1 MLLVQNLGYYLHL
14 TFWRIRFCN
23 FCVNVSLWFVTFCL
37 HMKLA
42 AFCFV
47 KILLE
52 TCILHQLL
60 KL

>member
-1 MLLVQNLGYYLHL
+1 MLLVQNLVYYLHL
-14 TFWRIRFCN
+14 TFWRIRFWN
-23 FCVNVSLWFVTFCL
+23 FCVNIIMVCYVLFA
-37 HMKLA
+37 HKLA

-52 TCILHQLL
+52 TCILRQLL